1 MGNKILS
8 QINASILVNAIYAMQ
23 GYPAML
29 ISNLLAPISII
40 IVVTLVS
47 HGTLVGEAVSGALI
61 TAFVGGGLSL
71 QADLAHLKN
80 DFKLQDM
87 VVSSPASPAIYVM
100 GVAASEVI
108 YVSPALLVLGTL
120 GAIYIHP
127 TAFQTLELL
136 ADMVLMFMTSV
147 TIGFMF
153 ATFSS
158 DIVQSFS
165 FSRLLQ
171 ILFTTITP
179 VYYPITYIPLPYRD
193 LAYLSPTTYAAEI
206 AQSSTGY
213 LHLSS
218 GNTVADWLVLAA
230 VAASLVFIVSKKAR
244 WKEV

>member
-87 VVSSPASPAIYVM
+87 VVSSPTTAGVYLFGMAISELIFQIPSIVILLILAALFVHTGAFAALEVFVVLIVLYVFS
-100 GVAASEVI
+100 V
-108 YVSPALLVLGTL
+108 VLGFFLST
-120 GAIYIHP
+120 
-127 TAFQTLELL
+127 
-136 ADMVLMFMTSV
+136 V
-147 TIGFMF
+147 
-153 ATFSS
+153 SS
-158 DIVQSFS
+158 DILQSWAFIGILS
-165 FSRLLQ
+165 ILL
-171 ILFTTITP
+171 TTIPP
-179 VYYPITYIPLPYRD
+179 VYYPITYIPMPWRYI
-193 LAYLSPTTYAAEI
+193 AYISPTTYAAGI
-206 AQSSTGY
+206 VQTALGY
-213 LHLSS
+213 LPPSS
-218 GNTVADWLVLAA
+218 SNLAVDWIVLIA
-230 VAASLVFIVSKKAR
+230 LCLILFIIAIKKNR
-244 WKEV
+244 WRDI